1 VVGGG
6 GGYSTHYSQPSYQ
19 SGTPG
24 LSGSATW
31 RATPDISLFAANGVL
46 GHYLILCDSSAASTA
61 CTSTSTFGGAGGTSF
76 VAPQLTGIAALLA
89 GYTGSRQGPWNTT
102 LYALAKAQFT
112 GGATSSACYSNGQT
126 SNTGVTAGL
135 PASGCLF
142 NDVTTGNNDVPC
154 AAGATGC
161 FVDSGAEYGLLST
174 TGAASLTVAF
184 PAGAGYDL
192 ATGLGSINVY
202 NLIANWS
209 TALAGEAQTISF
221 GALSNRA
228 FGTAPFTV
236 SATASSSLPI
246 RFASETTP
254 VCTVSGS
261 TVTLAAVGTCTI
273 QATQAG
279 NGTYAAAT
287 PVNQSFQV
295 TQASQTIGFGA
306 LPNQTFGAAPFTVGA
321 SASSG
326 LTVSFASDT
335 PAVCTVSGAT
345 VTLVAVG
352 TCTIQA
358 TQAGNANYAAATPV
372 DQSFAVMANPLQLIP
387 VAPCRIMDTRKADG
401 PLGGPTIPA
410 GATRAIPVP
419 SSSCGIPSNAAAY
432 SLNVT
437 VVPRAGV
444 LNYLTVWP
452 TGQSQPLVSTLN
464 SLDGEIL
471 ANAAI
476 VPAGTGGSIEAFA
489 TDETDLVIDIDG
501 YFVPPTT
508 GSLQFYPLTPCRIL
522 DTRKAT
528 GTFGG
533 PSLVGGDI
541 RSFPI
546 QSSVCNVPGAAA
558 AYAFNVTVVPPP
570 DGVLAYLTIWPT
582 GGPQPV
588 VSTLNSLNGIIL
600 ANAAIV
606 PAGSGGAVSFY
617 ATNTTDLVLDINGY
631 FAAPAAG
638 GLNFYAATPCRI
650 VDTRKTP
657 DGTFAGPI
665 MGASETRTFPL
676 SQGPC
681 GISDSAAA
689 YSLNMTVQ
697 PSGYLGYLTAW
708 PAGEAQPQVSTL
720 NALEGQIVA
729 NAALVP
735 AGTGGAVNVFV
746 TNATHVLI
754 DANGYFQ

>member
-1 VVGGG
+1 
-6 GGYSTHYSQPSYQ
+6 
-19 SGTPG
+19 
-24 LSGSATW
+24 
-31 RATPDISLFAANGVL
+31 
-46 GHYLILCDSSAASTA
+46 
-61 CTSTSTFGGAGGTSF
+61 
-76 VAPQLTGIAALLA
+76 
-89 GYTGSRQGPWNTT
+89 
-102 LYALAKAQFT
+102 
-112 GGATSSACYSNGQT
+112 
-126 SNTGVTAGL
+126 
-135 PASGCLF
+135 
-142 NDVTTGNNDVPC
+142 
-154 AAGATGC
+154 
-161 FVDSGAEYGLLST
+161 
-174 TGAASLTVAF
+174 
-184 PAGAGYDL
+184 
-192 ATGLGSINVY
+192 
-202 NLIANWS
+202 
-209 TALAGEAQTISF
+209 
-221 GALSNRA
+221 
-228 FGTAPFTV
+228 
-236 SATASSSLPI
+236 
-246 RFASETTP
+246 
-254 VCTVSGS
+254 
-261 TVTLAAVGTCTI
+261 
-273 QATQAG
+273 
-279 NGTYAAAT
+279 
-287 PVNQSFQV
+287 
-295 TQASQTIGFGA
+295 
-306 LPNQTFGAAPFTVGA
+306 
-321 SASSG
+321 
-326 LTVSFASDT
+326 
-335 PAVCTVSGAT
+335 
-345 VTLVAVG
+345 
-352 TCTIQA
+352 
-358 TQAGNANYAAATPV
+358 
-372 DQSFAVMANPLQLIP
+372 
-387 VAPCRIMDTRKADG
+387 MDTRKADG